1 MKYFGAALADRIG
14 SGNGQI
20 ELTNDSRK
28 NYLFDNLFLF
38 GGRLYVGALGD
49 NCSLGTFVDDVPFQ
63 RRRW

>member
-28 NYLFDNLFLF
+28 NYLFVNPFL
-38 GGRLYVGALGD
+38 GGRLYVGALDD